1 VNAPR
6 NVTPL
11 SPRRSDAG
19 FTFIEILVVVVI
31 IGVMIAGA
39 VLTVG
44 VTGGQDRELEQES
57 ERLAELMNYARE
69 QAELQTRE
77 LGLRSGERGYEWL
90 TFDPRKEL
98 WVAAFDEVLRPRE
111 LPYGLRMKLLVE
123 GREIVIEKPKE
134 LEKLE
139 PHVMIF
145 SNGDLTAFE
154 ITVER
159 EGMDRKVVLRADEQ
173 GRIVL
178 EDPKERRR

>member
-1 VNAPR
+1 VNARR
-6 NVTPL
+6 NVTP
-11 SPRRSDAG
+11 RRRHAG

-44 VTGGQDRELEQES
+44 VTGGDRELEQES
-57 ERLAELMNYARE
+57 ERLAEIMNYARE

-77 LGLRSGERGYEWL
+77 LGLRCDEDGYEFL

-111 LPYGLRMKLLVE
+111 LPPGLRMRLLVE
-123 GREIVIEKPKE
+123 GREIVMSKPKD

-154 ITVER
+154 LTMER
-159 EGMDRKVVLRADEQ
+159 PGADRSTVLRADEQ
-173 GRIVL
+173 GRIVPR
-178 EDPKERRR
+178 DPKEKRR